1 LNLFFKN
8 KKSNKNTTPSIT
20 NKNTN
25 TNMNTNY
32 NSIFKRRCG
41 PLVVSLYES
50 VKFMIIDESVNSQ
63 FLDLF
68 ITIWSDYKQI
78 WKNKAGRP
86 NHIPIEKN
94 GVIQPKTVNDIIR
107 DMNRFEEHQRNN
119 NSNDSDND
127 SDDDDNESSSN
138 GNKKK
143 KNNNNINKDNHRKD
157 ITRQKRF
164 HAKHNSSIYVYTELK
179 QNVYY
184 FSFNSSDESIKLLL
198 LMFCDMSDIKK
209 LGYLYQLPYKS
220 NDDDDNNDNDE
231 YDNVKHKADCLKMD
245 NLLLKVSELSLKW
258 RSSVLNIHKDIPNSI
273 YVNLL
278 KYNIDVQSLFSQ
290 YKENDSLMMK
300 DNVYKFTSQVVSNV
314 CYKDENSNIILNV
327 KNTKTLKSSQ
337 KRKDFNINSS
347 SSSNKTST
355 DDNNEDDDDLNNN
368 FEEEINIDDLVSNSD
383 SIVSSN
389 DSSFDDNNNN
399 NNNSS
404 SAYSVNKI
412 EYDNL
417 MKHSILLNKMDV
429 VKVVSTVASAKDIL
443 LYDIHSYR
451 MSAVLFSICV
461 NIYNEYELDQLSQIK
476 YENGMIIKMKSEDSE
491 SKIDLS
497 ILTCYRYVKWAIEN
511 GVGGSDSNNI
521 IDNAVDN
528 DLINTIPSKIR
539 LKLNEYVLQ
548 ILKYIKFNMD
558 SKNYNNDNVTVTE
571 DELKSFEFIESLFN
585 HFKDI
590 DNKISLQIPDNNCD
604 KNGDNNIN
612 INRRRTLKKYRLI
625 KTEAAIINFFDM
637 MRETPIVST
646 NVIDTNY
653 KKLASL
659 KISSNKHYL
668 MVFRRS
674 DVSISDL
681 YKSFLIIDNR
691 FKGEDIRYQKF
702 DDNSSSNSINSKS
715 NWELIFSETFV
726 TILIPV
732 AMWLD
737 LIKYYIPSIVDKSLT
752 KRNLYAPMFYVSVHN
767 YYYGGN
773 MGLLSCM
780 KSILKYFQY
789 SKESSSA
796 SVSTAMSSQQHSF
809 NQNSYVPSNS
819 NDPIIKFYSILHL
832 IIMRYENSDDIWT
845 ELLKPYRD
853 ISYLYTRKNEET
865 SKDYIVGFSDLHP
878 NIYTAIKSFIMVY
891 ASHIIKYET
900 LVDVYNEFKVNTLLR
915 EQHQLCYILV
925 ENMMLNERE
934 QKIYYTKYHEDKY
947 IHINVSHLNVIDN
960 DDDTGNKKTSY
971 KNLFPYYSCGASPV
985 ILFFFLCASKLISNE
1000 LALKVF
1006 TSISINPNLNRN
1018 RKIEAIIQHEEKYGV
1033 DVSTDKKKE
1042 AHLSNMKKKY
1052 IYNNNIINSLFR
1064 LTEKQSTKRLKH
1076 LNEMKAVLNDNADI
1090 WIQNI
1095 EYERRKQNRKMYKDK
1110 LNPDDDT
1117 EERIILVDD
1126 GNNGANVNDMSGF
1139 TYLLQCIEELSHHSI
1154 NCKFDNSGQNVLY
1167 SQQRNYRGY
1176 PEKPHGFLKISASEI
1191 LSGGSM
1197 QLPRIPIDVVL
1208 LPSVLQKL
1216 DISKIEKHYSKYDT
1230 ENIEYL
1236 QRSYQP
1242 KIGNAL
1248 TLHQDKV
1255 PSTVLPEFI
1264 SPNSPEYALLSKE
1277 NRVADVNKQFKYGKY
1292 PDGILNKTLTELE
1305 DESVKGGNLR
1315 KDYLLYQLNDIIM
1328 FCDNVMPVWA
1338 SEICPSKFKNM
1349 KSLKNVSIKPF
1360 TEAHDLLLDCILFS
1374 PIRKIKMISNSDV
1387 TTTVS
1392 SIVNNN
1398 MKRKTIDYII
1408 EDDNNNESLFLSP
1421 SFTKKIKI

>member
-1 LNLFFKN
+1 
-8 KKSNKNTTPSIT
+8 
-20 NKNTN
+20 
-25 TNMNTNY
+25 MNTNY
-32 NSIFKRRCG
+32 DSIFKRHCG

-127 SDDDDNESSSN
+127 SDDDDDNVKSK
-138 GNKKK
+138 NKK
-143 KNNNNINKDNHRKD
+143 KDNHRKD
-157 ITRQKRF
+157 VTRQKRF
-164 HAKHNSSIYVYTELK
+164 HAKHNSSIYVYTESK

-198 LMFCDMSDIKK
+198 LLFCDMSDIKK

-220 NDDDDNNDNDE
+220 IDDDNDNCNDNDDE

-290 YKENDSLMMK
+290 YKESNN
-300 DNVYKFTSQVVSNV
+300 NVYKFTSQVVSNV
-314 CYKDENSNIILNV
+314 CYKNENSNIILNV

-337 KRKDFNINSS
+337 KKKDFNINSS
-347 SSSNKTST
+347 NNKASN
-355 DDNNEDDDDLNNN
+355 DDNNDEEEDDDLNNN

-389 DSSFDDNNNN
+389 DSSFGDDNNN

-429 VKVVSTVASAKDIL
+429 VKVVSSSTVEKDVL

-476 YENGMIIKMKSEDSE
+476 YENGMIIKNKNDESM

-511 GVGGSDSNNI
+511 GGGDSSNVM
-521 IDNAVDN
+521 DNAVDN

-558 SKNYNNDNVTVTE
+558 SKNCCNDVIDVTE

-590 DNKISLQIPDNNCD
+590 DNKISLQIPDNNNIISSD
-604 KNGDNNIN
+604 SNNNN

-625 KTEAAIINFFDM
+625 KTELAIINFFDM
-637 MRETPIVST
+637 MKETPIVST

-653 KKLASL
+653 KKLVSL
-659 KISSNKHYL
+659 KMSSSSNKHYL

-702 DDNSSSNSINSKS
+702 DDNNSSSSSNSKS

-726 TILIPV
+726 TILISIT
-732 AMWLD
+732 MWLD

-752 KRNLYAPMFYVSVHN
+752 KRNLYSPMFYVSVHN

-789 SKESSSA
+789 SKESSASA
-796 SVSTAMSSQQHSF
+796 VSTAVSSSQHQHSF

-900 LVDVYNEFKVNTLLR
+900 LVDVYNEFKVNAALK

-960 DDDTGNKKTSY
+960 DDDTAVNKKSTY

-1000 LALKVF
+1000 LSLKVF

-1042 AHLSNMKKKY
+1042 AHLANMKKKY

-1095 EYERRKQNRKMYKDK
+1095 EYERKRTNRKMYKDK
-1110 LNPDDDT
+1110 LNPDDDDDNT

-1126 GNNGANVNDMSGF
+1126 GNNGVDVNDMSGF

-1176 PEKPHGFLKISASEI
+1176 PEKPHGFLKISAREI

-1197 QLPRIPIDVVL
+1197 QLPKIPIDVVL

-1374 PIRKIKMISNSDV
+1374 PIRKIKMMTINNNDV
-1387 TTTVS
+1387 TTTTTTN
-1392 SIVNNN
+1392 VNVPTIDNK
-1398 MKRKTIDYII
+1398 KRKNDCTTV
-1408 EDDNNNESLFLSP
+1408 EDNNNDKIESLFLLP
-1421 SFTKKIKI
+1421 PFTKKIKI